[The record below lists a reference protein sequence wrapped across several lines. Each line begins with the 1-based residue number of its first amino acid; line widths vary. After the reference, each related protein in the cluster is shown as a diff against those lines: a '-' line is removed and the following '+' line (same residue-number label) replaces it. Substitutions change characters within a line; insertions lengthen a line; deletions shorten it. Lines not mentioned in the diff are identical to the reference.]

1 MGGNPPPGGRKSLK
15 SAKNRQRKG
24 IRRPLRYCNSK
35 NTPIF
40 ASRIPT
46 LFLGFVYRTLP
57 QVYPDLGEFVSRW
70 RRSHPLRG
78 VNLREALLRDPNPR
92 NYRTKSIFGG
102 QNPTGEERSPAL
114 EITNICYGYEE
125 KNPYLCAVVP
135 PATNS
140 TIHRSEGEL
149 RRHAQSLYG
158 VFVSPP
164 EGYPPP
170 ISPGVFQVDHAPSL
184 CLDRSIF

>member
-57 QVYPDLGEFVSRW
+57 QVSQDLGEFVIW
-70 RRSHPLRG
+70 EEEIHPLSPS
-78 VNLREALLRDPNPR
+78 NLWEALSKTTTPSLSPE
-92 NYRTKSIFGG
+92 KSIFWG
-102 QNPTGEERSPAL
+102 QNPTGEERSPAP